1 MFEVLSRLNPTL
13 PGFSRDNWQS
23 TIRKYARLH
32 DEYSDMQPWQGR
44 ETADFTYTDT
54 GGGFTSLLIEKGY
67 LSPDAWTGKRPQYF
81 IEVKSTTA
89 SWDTPFYMSKHQY
102 KRVCL

>member
-23 TIRKYARLH
+23 TIRKYVRLH

-54 GGGFTSLLIEKGY
+54 AGVFTSLLIEKGY
-67 LSPDAWTGKRPQYF
+67 LSPDVWTGKRPQYF